1 MKKTTFLLV
10 DQEALPPVFAKV
22 IEAKEYLRN
31 SQASSTTEAA
41 RMAGISRSVFYKY
54 KDAVYPYQEK
64 NTDSIITVQVVLLD
78 KPGVLMALISQ
89 FYRVGANILTINQNI
104 QSMEKLWFRFPRGLI
119 IWRVRWMICYYA
131 CVRLMSCSL
140 SETLPENKKVVIL
153 GKRFEYNGEVF
164 LIW

>member
-64 NTDSIITVQVVLLD
+64 NTDSIITVQVVLFD

-104 QSMEKLWFRFPRGLI
+104 PVNGKALVSISARIDHMEGSLDDLLLCLRQVDGVQSIGNI
-119 IWRVRWMICYYA
+119 A
-131 CVRLMSCSL
+131 
-140 SETLPENKKVVIL
+140 
-153 GKRFEYNGEVF
+153 GE
-164 LIW
+164 

>member
-78 KPGVLMALISQ
+78 KPGVLMALMSQ
-89 FYRVGANILTINQNI
+89 FDRVGANILTINQNI
-104 QSMEKLWFRFPRGLI
+104 PVNGKALVSISARIDHMEGSLDDLLLCLRQVDGVQSIGNI
-119 IWRVRWMICYYA
+119 A
-131 CVRLMSCSL
+131 
-140 SETLPENKKVVIL
+140 
-153 GKRFEYNGEVF
+153 GE
-164 LIW
+164 

>member
-104 QSMEKLWFRFPRGLI
+104 PVNGKALVSISARIDHMEGSLDDLLLCLRQVDGVQSIGNI
-119 IWRVRWMICYYA
+119 A
-131 CVRLMSCSL
+131 
-140 SETLPENKKVVIL
+140 
-153 GKRFEYNGEVF
+153 GE
-164 LIW
+164 

>member
-1 MKKTTFLLV
+1 MRKTTFLLV

-54 KDAVYPYQEK
+54 KDAVYPYRDK
-64 NTDSIITVQVVLLD
+64 NTDSIITIQVVLFD
-78 KPGVLMALISQ
+78 KPGVLMALISE

-104 QSMEKLWFRFPRGLI
+104 PVNGKALVSISARIDHMEGSLDDLLFCLRQVDGVQSIGNI
-119 IWRVRWMICYYA
+119 A
-131 CVRLMSCSL
+131 
-140 SETLPENKKVVIL
+140 
-153 GKRFEYNGEVF
+153 GE
-164 LIW
+164 

>member
-64 NTDSIITVQVVLLD
+64 NTDSIITVQVVLFD

-104 QSMEKLWFRFPRGLI
+104 PVNGKALVSISARIDHIEGSLDDLLLCLRQVDGVQSIGNI
-119 IWRVRWMICYYA
+119 A
-131 CVRLMSCSL
+131 
-140 SETLPENKKVVIL
+140 
-153 GKRFEYNGEVF
+153 GE
-164 LIW
+164 